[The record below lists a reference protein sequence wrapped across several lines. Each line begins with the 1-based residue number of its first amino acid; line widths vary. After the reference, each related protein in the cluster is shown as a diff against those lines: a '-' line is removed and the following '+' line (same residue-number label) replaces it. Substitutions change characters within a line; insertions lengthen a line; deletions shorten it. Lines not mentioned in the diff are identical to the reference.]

1 MDIAYYLSELLGQLG
16 EVNVPGL
23 GKFTQF
29 KINAYYNDTEGKF
42 YPPVNEVRYDPHFID
57 DNILAEYIAEKKK
70 ISVASSLYF
79 TEKYISNIKQQAM
92 SQEVPLADLGW
103 MYAEGTG
110 LGFRSA
116 GTLANDPAFYG
127 YPVIEL
133 KKLVSTPILE
143 QLESYNQVPKDD
155 TPPPLLEELL
165 EKPEE
170 EVALELPVP
179 EPAASEFDLENYL
192 RELEAGAVI
201 NYPVTEA
208 PGSEPEVNISQPDI
222 KSETP
227 EPVPLVPE
235 PAVPEPV
242 MDVALPG
249 HVPGPSTP
257 DTLYVEPYASP
268 SVFTPKPQQQVEE
281 EFIFEGKGYDNVDQ
295 TIAEEKS
302 RKWLWISLLCIAV
315 LLSAGAIVYYI
326 HQQSISKGQKPLAL
340 PVVKKAPLKKDTLK
354 AASPADSLKDST
366 KTAVISDTTQKT
378 AAPVTPPNG
387 IGIIDSTKVRY
398 ELVGVACNTI
408 AAANVCVINY
418 KSLGFSDAHVIVP
431 TPPGSGNLFKV
442 SLGTFASR
450 ADAINKKRELLNTG
464 NIRTINLIKINP
476 TK

>member
-1 MDIAYYLSELLGQLG
+1 MDIAYYLSELLGQMG

-29 KINAYYNDTEGKF
+29 KINAFYNDAESRF

-79 TEKYISNIKQQAM
+79 TEKYISNIKQQAT

-103 MYAEGTG
+103 IYAEGTG

-133 KKLVSTPILE
+133 KKLAGTPILE

-170 EVALELPVP
+170 EVASELPVP
-179 EPAASEFDLENYL
+179 EPTASEFDLENYL

-201 NYPVTEA
+201 NYPVTETPQPE
-208 PGSEPEVNISQPDI
+208 PGVNISQPNL
-222 KSETP
+222 KPGTP
-227 EPVPLVPE
+227 GLVPLVPE

-249 HVPGPSTP
+249 HVPEPPAP
-257 DTLYVEPYASP
+257 DTPYVEPYTQPS
-268 SVFTPKPQQQVEE
+268 SVFTPKQQQHVEE
-281 EFIFEGKGYDNVDQ
+281 EFIFEGKGYDNVDY

-302 RKWLWISLLCIAV
+302 RKWLWIILLCVTVI
-315 LLSAGAIVYYI
+315 LSAGVIVYYI
-326 HQQSISKGQKPLAL
+326 HQQSVKVQKPLAL
-340 PVVKKAPLKKDTLK
+340 PVVKKAPLKKDTVK
-354 AASPADSLKDST
+354 AASLADSLKDST
-366 KTAVISDTTQKT
+366 KTAAITDTLQKT
-378 AAPVTPPNG
+378 AASVTPPNG
-387 IGIIDSTKVRY
+387 IAIIDSTKVRY
-398 ELVGVACNTI
+398 ELVGVACNTT

-418 KSLGFSDAHVIVP
+418 KSLGFSDAHVITP
-431 TPPGSGNLFKV
+431 TPPGSGNLIKV

>member
-23 GKFTQF
+23 GRFTQF
-29 KINAYYNDTEGKF
+29 KINAYYNDAESKF
-42 YPPVNEVRYDPHFID
+42 YPPVNEVRYDPNFID

-70 ISVASSLYF
+70 ISVASSQYF

-133 KKLVSTPILE
+133 KKLVGTPILE

-170 EVALELPVP
+170 EVAPELPVP
-179 EPAASEFDLENYL
+179 EPAASEFDLETYL
-192 RELEAGAVI
+192 RELEDGTGI
-201 NYPVTEA
+201 THPVAETTQ
-208 PGSEPEVNISQPDI
+208 PEPEADISQPGI
-222 KSETP
+222 ISETP
-227 EPVPLVPE
+227 EPVPVVPE
-235 PAVPEPV
+235 PTIPEPAV

-249 HVPGPSTP
+249 HVPEPEAP
-257 DTLYVEPYASP
+257 DTTYVEPYASP
-268 SVFTPKPQQQVEE
+268 SSVFTPKQQQQVEE

-302 RKWLWISLLCIAV
+302 RKWLWISLICVAV
-315 LLSAGAIVYYI
+315 LLLAGALVYYI

-340 PVVKKAPLKKDTLK
+340 PVVKKAPVKKDTVK
-354 AASPADSLKDST
+354 AAADSSKDST
-366 KTAVISDTTQKT
+366 KTAVITDTLQKT

-398 ELVGVACNTI
+398 EL
-408 AAANVCVINY
+408 AATSCKTMAEANLRVTTY
-418 KSLGFSDAHVIVP
+418 KSLGFSDAHALI
-431 TPPGSGNLFKV
+431 PGPGMGRLLRV
-442 SLGTFASR
+442 SLGTFMNR
-450 ADAINKKRELLNTG
+450 ADAINKRRELLNTG
-464 NIRTINLIKINP
+464 NVSEIEILKINP
-476 TK
+476 KK